1 MTWWWNRLTPRVGW
15 FPFGLLLVLDLL
27 AGYSTYRAEWSDG
40 LIVAVRAIMIGSVLA
55 YLLARPLGLPDWAAH
70 PVASLFGTLS
80 VLWILQDLLSDE
92 LGGWRDKL
100 AFLWLRWERWFAA
113 VQDGQPRDDY
123 YLFLLLIAVTHFL
136 VGYLSSWLLVRHDH
150 AWVSVLLP
158 SIVILINAGYS
169 RAVSSLFV
177 AIMIVL
183 DLLIVGRVTF
193 MQRLWRWRARGFPHA
208 SGIAWQALW
217 VLSWLSVALL
227 LVGWI
232 VPLSTHS
239 PRVSALLQPTS
250 RPWNEVRDTLAEWFP
265 SVRGP
270 GGTRGGVGGFAS
282 FGDRFEIGGPLRLS
296 DEPVLLVSG
305 LEAPYLTVRTY
316 DLYTGRGW
324 RSSAVPALDPET
336 STPPSSPTDQSVSQP
351 APLLEFASGEEMP
364 QDRSIALERQT
375 LAYHVEVLQAR
386 GAALPITG
394 TPVSVSVPVRALYG
408 WTNGNDWRT
417 IELESTPEE
426 QIPRELRP
434 LAQLLRATVFRPPAE
449 EASATP
455 TPDPYADRAWYWS
468 FMRGSPA
475 LPELDTLMNHLAA
488 RGIEVTF
495 WWEAGADDSFRIVRV
510 AYRGRLPDYAD
521 LEALFPTEGVSRGL
535 SYDLVTTVSRAT
547 PEQLRAAGRGNGDTV
562 DSGNLEATV
571 YGVYPRDL
579 YRRYTQLPESVTERT
594 RQLAL
599 ALAAGKSNAYDVAAT
614 IEAFVRQRIAYN
626 EAAPTP
632 SGIDAVDTVLFVRPE
647 GYCTFYASAMAV
659 LLRAVGIPA
668 RIAVGYYPGESNGE
682 MGGIVYRDRNAHAWV
697 EVFFPGYGWIPF
709 EPTASRP
716 PLLRGSIAEQADWL
730 PMDPILG
737 ANLPTD
743 ERFGLRLSELDRSE
757 GAGAVG
763 TAAATNQSR
772 ASSSRIALVVSLAV
786 LGMLVLAVTLWWFWG
801 SWRLSPAGRLYLR
814 LCRLG
819 RVAGVPLRESMTPL
833 EYAWEIGRRFPGT
846 RRAAEMIAFLYTR
859 EQYGQRLA
867 SEQELRIAARGW
879 RESIRPRLLRAIV
892 RWQKPLGM
900 DESHAWTMRGRWER
914 QY

>member
-1 MTWWWNRLTPRVGW
+1 MT
-15 FPFGLLLVLDLL
+15 
-27 AGYSTYRAEWSDG
+27 S
-40 LIVAVRAIMIGSVLA
+40 
-55 YLLARPLGLPDWAAH
+55 
-70 PVASLFGTLS
+70 
-80 VLWILQDLLSDE
+80 
-92 LGGWRDKL
+92 
-100 AFLWLRWERWFAA
+100 
-113 VQDGQPRDDY
+113 
-123 YLFLLLIAVTHFL
+123 
-136 VGYLSSWLLVRHDH
+136 
-150 AWVSVLLP
+150 
-158 SIVILINAGYS
+158 
-169 RAVSSLFV
+169 
-177 AIMIVL
+177 
-183 DLLIVGRVTF
+183 
-193 MQRLWRWRARGFPHA
+193 
-208 SGIAWQALW
+208 
-217 VLSWLSVALL
+217 
-227 LVGWI
+227 
-232 VPLSTHS
+232 
-239 PRVSALLQPTS
+239 
-250 RPWNEVRDTLAEWFP
+250 TLAE
-265 SVRGP
+265 
-270 GGTRGGVGGFAS
+270 A
-282 FGDRFEIGGPLRLS
+282 GD
-296 DEPVLLVSG
+296 PV
-305 LEAPYLTVRTY
+305 
-316 DLYTGRGW
+316 
-324 RSSAVPALDPET
+324 AVPELDPET
-336 STPPSSPTDQSVSQP
+336 STPSSSPTDQSVVQP

-475 LPELDTLMNHLAA
+475 LPELDTLMNQLAV

-547 PEQLRAAGRGNGDTV
+547 PEQLRAADRGNGDTV

-716 PLLRGSIAEQADWL
+716 PLLRGSVAEQADWL

-772 ASSSRIALVVSLAV
+772 ASASRIVVGVSLAV

-859 EQYGQRLA
+859 EQYGQRSA
-867 SEQELRIAARGW
+867 SKQEVRIAARGW

-900 DESHAWTMRGRWER
+900 DESDAWTMRGRWER

>member
-123 YLFLLLIAVTHFL
+123 YLFLLLIAVTHLL

-169 RAVSSLFV
+169 REVSPLFV

-324 RSSAVPALDPET
+324 RSNAVPELDPET
-336 STPPSSPTDQSVSQP
+336 STPSSSPTDQSVAQP
-351 APLLEFASGEEMP
+351 APLLEFASG
-364 QDRSIALERQT
+364 
-375 LAYHVEVLQAR
+375 AYHVEVLQAR

-434 LAQLLRATVFRPPAE
+434 LAQLLRATVFRPPAG

-468 FMRGSPA
+468 FMRESPA
-475 LPELDTLMNHLAA
+475 LPELDTLMNQLAA

-495 WWEAGADDSFRIVRV
+495 WWEAGADNSFRIVRV

-521 LEALFPTEGVSRGL
+521 LEALFPTEGISRGL
-535 SYDLVTTVSRAT
+535 SYDLVTMVSRAT
-547 PEQLRAAGRGNGDTV
+547 PEQLRAAGPGNGDTV

-716 PLLRGSIAEQADWL
+716 PLLRGSVAEQADWL

-772 ASSSRIALVVSLAV
+772 ASASRIVVGVSLAV

-819 RVAGVPLRESMTPL
+819 RVAGVPLRESMTPF

-859 EQYGQRLA
+859 EQYGQRSA
-867 SEQELRIAARGW
+867 SEQEVRIAARGW

-900 DESHAWTMRGRWER
+900 DESDAWTMRGRWER